1 MDPSPVSPCRLVV
14 SPGGGVIDD
23 QTGLPGYVSLEATKH
38 ACHILQALS
47 IAGGVQRVT
56 SDLLLGLEKEALA
69 SRGDL
74 RVLSADRISL
84 LARQARLEAQIEDK
98 SELTFSGELL
108 AKSDEPDVARVLKE
122 EQLLFDAEQKSLA
135 DQVNAL
141 EQNKA
146 YLRNEITTLQKKGVT
161 NDYAVALM
169 RKELDLVGTLV
180 SKGLT
185 AAPRQLELQQ
195 NIAQLENNQID
206 VQVAITRTNEDI
218 ARSDREILDLKSKF
232 RKDLL
237 RESAEVRDRLAETNE
252 KIQTSRA
259 LIQEAEVRAP
269 ALILPKAGAYQKLT
283 YALSRRDK
291 DGKAENLT
299 IDESD
304 LIQPGDVVRVIPAT
318 PDISALRGLHVAD

>member
-1 MDPSPVSPCRLVV
+1 
-14 SPGGGVIDD
+14 
-23 QTGLPGYVSLEATKH
+23 
-38 ACHILQALS
+38 
-47 IAGGVQRVT
+47 
-56 SDLLLGLEKEALA
+56 
-69 SRGDL
+69 
-74 RVLSADRISL
+74 
-84 LARQARLEAQIEDK
+84 
-98 SELTFSGELL
+98 
-108 AKSDEPDVARVLKE
+108 
-122 EQLLFDAEQKSLA
+122 
-135 DQVNAL
+135 
-141 EQNKA
+141 
-146 YLRNEITTLQKKGVT
+146 
-161 NDYAVALM
+161 M

-291 DGKAENLT
+291 DGKTENLT
-299 IDESD
+299 VDESD